1 MPSRKRNPQPW
12 WKCSECGYTYQAAPP
27 PPAECPSCQQKCVF
41 VDVTCYMPECGPG
54 TPDPQLMNT
63 PVSERVK
70 K

>member
-1 MPSRKRNPQPW
+1 
-12 WKCSECGYTYQAAPP
+12 
-27 PPAECPSCQQKCVF
+27 